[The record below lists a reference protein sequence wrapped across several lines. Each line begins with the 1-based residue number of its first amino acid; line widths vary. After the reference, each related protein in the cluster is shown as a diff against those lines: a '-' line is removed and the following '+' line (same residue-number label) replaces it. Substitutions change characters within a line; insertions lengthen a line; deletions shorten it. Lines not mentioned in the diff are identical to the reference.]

1 MTARRQLAYQ
11 RESGHSAQCPCYLP
25 CHDLLQAVNAR
36 MRQAISA
43 SRLHVW
49 AGATWP
55 WRRVSWS
62 RHVLRRRQSGSSSG
76 GREQGRVRRLGICTK
91 RQRRDAGGNNQ
102 NDQSEADHGIPSK
115 EPVSEQPASLR
126 NSCGRLNF
134 DILASRLP
142 MPVGGGDV
150 RIWRGKR
157 VPVNKERSASTEALR
172 MIVGVRSHRP
182 KAPDWPHRPLDGSCR
197 IIGD

>member
-1 MTARRQLAYQ
+1 MTARRQPAYQ

-102 NDQSEADHGIPSK
+102 NDQSEADHGGTSISGC
-115 EPVSEQPASLR
+115 
-126 NSCGRLNF
+126 CG
-134 DILASRLP
+134 AAAHSRK
-142 MPVGGGDV
+142 PVGRTRLGR
-150 RIWRGKR
+150 RIAPGAKVSYQLDAPAPRAL
-157 VPVNKERSASTEALR
+157 ERLSSGSAAVL
-172 MIVGVRSHRP
+172 P
-182 KAPDWPHRPLDGSCR
+182 ARPL
-197 IIGD
+197 